1 MILINGPACNTT
13 AANISITQACVEFQ
27 QDKKPQKNRAA
38 FIKRKS
44 MGTQAS
50 MNKEVPDLLL
60 LERKLENVISSVET
74 EVSICELATN
84 LAISDSD
91 SELGMGD
98 DICDVGNEYCQG
110 LLL

>member
-27 QDKKPQKNRAA
+27 DKKPQKNRAA

-50 MNKEVPDLLL
+50 MNEEVPDLLL